1 MRIQHIENL
10 YRHHAM
16 RFEYAATAAA
26 IGTTATVA
34 LYSSLAAS
42 VAATAAGAGLSMY
55 SQQQQAKTA
64 SAIADYNY
72 DIERQN
78 AEVQSRMAQQQA
90 LWRQQAAQVQYQ
102 QQQNNAIA
110 YDQQAQAVEQ
120 QAQEKIRRMREEA
133 DRTMATKRAAYAK
146 SGITTE
152 GSPIVVLAEAGGLL
166 ELGQQDALYDANL
179 EASAWRRKATDER
192 YQSKFSLFNQAV
204 AKYEGDAAK
213 VGKILDLQRA
223 DINLA
228 SGRAEAEGHRIASY
242 GSLIQGASDIAS
254 TSFSAT
260 STISQLQTR
269 KPTQG

>member
-10 YRHHAM
+10 YGHHAM
-16 RFEYAATAAA
+16 RFEYALSATTISTAAFY
-26 IGTTATVA
+26 TAM
-34 LYSSLAAS
+34 AAS
-42 VAATAAGAGLSMY
+42 VAASAASAGLSMY
-55 SQQQQAKTA
+55 SQQEQAKTA

-78 AEVQSRMAQQQA
+78 AEVQSKMAQQQA

-166 ELGQQDALYDANL
+166 ELGQQDALYEANL

-223 DINLA
+223 DVNLA
-228 SGRAEAEGHRIASY
+228 SGRAQAQGYRVASY
-242 GSLIQGASDIAS
+242 GSLIEGVGDISS
-254 TSFSAT
+254 TVYSAA
-260 STISQLQTR
+260 
-269 KPTQG
+269 K